1 MQNYLFDF
9 DGTIVDSRQ
18 AVLKSTR
25 TMCQK
30 IGLPV
35 PTDDVILNYMGIPL
49 EAMVPDMVTKA
60 GKTFSPADYNHAYAT
75 FRKAYRANEFELTT
89 VFPHMKETLAQL
101 QQQGHRLFIVTSKNS
116 HSLALGL
123 EKFGL
128 TQYFTGTVGSD
139 NVAHFKPAP
148 DGVLAVLDEYHL
160 KADESVMIGDAK
172 YDLQMGNAA
181 GVHTCGCTWAAFSV
195 ANLKREHPD
204 YLIDNPEEL
213 LTLD

>member
-18 AVLKSTR
+18 VVLKSTR

-49 EAMVPDMVTKA
+49 EAMVPDMVMKA
-60 GKTFSPADYNHAYAT
+60 GKTFSPADYDRAYT
-75 FRKAYRANEFELTT
+75 IFRKAYRTHEFELTT
-89 VFPHMKETLAQL
+89 VFPHMKDTLAKL
-101 QQQGHRLFIVTSKNS
+101 QQRGHQLFIVTSKNS
-116 HSLALGL
+116 HSLVLGL
-123 EKFGL
+123 QKFGL

-148 DGVLAVLDEYHL
+148 DGVLKILNEYHL

-204 YLIDNPEEL
+204 YLIDDPEEL
-213 LTLD
+213 LNI

>member
-25 TMCQK
+25 VMCQE

-89 VFPHMKETLAQL
+89 VFPHMKETLAKL
-101 QQQGHRLFIVTSKNS
+101 QQRGHQLFIVTTHLRWALKNS
-116 HSLALGL
+116 
-123 EKFGL
+123 
-128 TQYFTGTVGSD
+128 GS
-139 NVAHFKPAP
+139 PST
-148 DGVLAVLDEYHL
+148 LRER
-160 KADESVMIGDAK
+160 SVRI
-172 YDLQMGNAA
+172 
-181 GVHTCGCTWAAFSV
+181 
-195 ANLKREHPD
+195 
-204 YLIDNPEEL
+204 
-213 LTLD
+213 TLRILSQHQTACWRF